1 MTARAA
7 DLSVDWL
14 TLREPADAQA
24 RSVDLVERVRRW
36 LPPDRPTV
44 IHDLGCGTGSMG
56 RWLAPQLSG
65 RQHWMLYDREPGF
78 LSVAA
83 SGLPTTGP
91 AGEQIS
97 SETRLEDITRLD
109 DGRLAGASL
118 ITASALLDM
127 LTADE
132 LDRIVAACVRAGC
145 PVLLTL
151 SVTGRVE
158 LAPPDTLDG
167 AIVAAFNAHQRRDT
181 ESGTLLGP
189 DAVLMAAESFE
200 RAGATVID
208 RDTPWRLDASHAPLL
223 AEWFAGWVRA
233 ACEQEPSLT
242 AAATDYAGR
251 RAAEAADGALL
262 ATVWHRDL
270 LVLPTGDGW
279 SAAADS
285 PGEEPAR

>member
-14 TLREPADAQA
+14 ALREPADTQA
-24 RSVDLVERVRRW
+24 RAVDLVERVRRW

-65 RQHWMLYDREPGF
+65 RQHWVLYDREPGL

-91 AGEQIS
+91 TGERIS
-97 SETRLEDITRLD
+97 SETRLEDVTRLD

-132 LDRIVAACVRAGC
+132 LDRIVVTCLRAGC

-158 LAPPDTLDG
+158 LAPPDPLDG
-167 AIVAAFNAHQRRDT
+167 AIVAAFNAHQRRRT
-181 ESGTLLGP
+181 ASGTLLGP
-189 DAVLMAAESFE
+189 DAVRTAAESFQ
-200 RAGATVID
+200 RAGATVIG
-208 RDTPWRLDASHAPLL
+208 RESPWRLDASHAPLL

-242 AAATDYAGR
+242 AAATEYAGR
-251 RAAEAADGALL
+251 RAAEAADGALR

-270 LVLPTGDGW
+270 LVLPVVDEPG
-279 SAAADS
+279 AAAVA
-285 PGEEPAR
+285 PGEEPPP